1 MSGMDTLNR
10 TPCRFHHY
18 QLMPEQRQLMNGEQP
33 VKLGSRAF
41 DMLVVLVERRD
52 RVVTKHELMDL
63 VWPKLVV
70 EENNLQVQ
78 VLALRKLLGHGAIA
92 TIPGRGYRFTL
103 PVEGEAPTAPPS
115 PAPVAAQLPPLIGRE
130 DELRVLQSLLLAH
143 PLVTVSGAGGIG
155 KTRLAQAA
163 TRSLQPPQDLAWVD
177 LVGLEDA
184 ATLAAAVA
192 QALGIE
198 LAGATDARAALAAA
212 LRGRTALLVLDN
224 AEHLLDAV
232 AAFVGTLRDQA
243 STLRVLVTSQE
254 VLRLADE
261 QVFRPG
267 PLTLPA
273 ADDLLSVRASAAVE
287 LFVARARQVDR
298 RFELGEHNRA
308 AVAEVCRRLDGIP
321 LAIELAAA
329 RVGLLGVEGVR
340 DRLDERFELLTAG
353 ERAAMRRHQT
363 LRAALEWSHGLLTPD
378 EQRVLRRLGV
388 LAGGFTLEAAQEV
401 AKDEADDQAAD
412 EGKDLDSWDV
422 LERLGGLVDK
432 SLVVAEGDAL
442 PRYRLLETT
451 RMFALER
458 LAEAGETE
466 ATLLRHARCFVTLA
480 ERCDAEIHAHGQG
493 AAALALLDPERD
505 NLLHALRW
513 CERGAGRA
521 GEAAEVGVQLLA
533 ALRYYWSS
541 RGLLPVGAAQ
551 ALRSL
556 AAAKALPLTSAR
568 MQALASAVQLHS
580 WMGQAAEAA
589 RLAVEFL
596 AAARD
601 MGSAEHQARA
611 MVMLGHQAA
620 DAERLAEAEDWMQ
633 QALAL
638 AQRLGHQRLQSAARN
653 GLIVIATGRGDHALA
668 HDIGQQTLALSR
680 AEGQRYNLCT
690 SLLNVAIAALEAGES
705 ARSCEYLLEA
715 APLVPGTGSRFLSLH
730 WLMCVLPLLPGRA
743 TWPDVVRLYAA
754 GAVHEQ
760 SLHVAQQ
767 DQLARHK
774 ARHLAAARAALG
786 DASFDLAWSEGQ
798 ALALEDAG
806 EQALALLQAKH

>member
-1 MSGMDTLNR
+1 MPGMDT
-10 TPCRFHHY
+10 THYRFHHY
-18 QLMPEQRQLMNGEQP
+18 RLLPSQRQLLNGEHP

-41 DMLVVLVERRD
+41 DMLVALVERRD
-52 RVVTKHELMDL
+52 RVVPKHELMDL

-78 VLALRKLLGHGAIA
+78 VLTLRKLLGHGAIA
-92 TIPGRGYRFTL
+92 TVPGRGYRFTL
-103 PVEGEAPTAPPS
+103 PLQGDAQPAANRPAPPTAAAPGPS
-115 PAPVAAQLPPLIGRE
+115 LIGRA
-130 DELRVLQSLLLAH
+130 DELRALQGLLLVH
-143 PLVTVSGAGGIG
+143 TLVTVSGAGGIG

-163 TRSLQPPQDLAWVD
+163 ARSLQPPQDLAWVD
-177 LVGLEDA
+177 LVGLDDA
-184 ATLAAAVA
+184 AALPAAVA

-198 LAGATDARAALAAA
+198 LAGAADAGAALTAA

-232 AAFVGTLRDQA
+232 AAFVATLRDQS

-273 ADDLLSVRASAAVE
+273 TDDLLSVRASAAVE

-298 RFELGEHNRA
+298 HFELGEHNRA

-329 RVGLLGVEGVR
+329 RVALLGVEGVR

-353 ERAAMRRHQT
+353 ARAAMRRHQT

-378 EQRVLRRLGV
+378 EQCVLGRLGV

-401 AKDEADDQAAD
+401 AKDDENEADSEA
-412 EGKDLDSWDV
+412 LDGWDV
-422 LERLGGLVDK
+422 LERLGALVDK
-432 SLVVAEGDAL
+432 SLVVAEGTEGDAV

-466 ATLLRHARCFVTLA
+466 ATLLRHARCFTALA
-480 ERCDAEIHAHGQG
+480 ERCDAEIHAQGQG
-493 AAALALLDPERD
+493 AAALARLDPERD

-513 CERGAGRA
+513 CERGAGRG
-521 GEAAEVGVQLLA
+521 GETAEVGLRLLA
-533 ALRYYWSS
+533 ALRYYWPS
-541 RGLLPVGAAQ
+541 RGLLSVGAAQ

-556 AAAKALPLTSAR
+556 AVPTSQPVTPAR
-568 MQALASAVQLHS
+568 LQVLASAVQLHG
-580 WMGQAAEAA
+580 WTGQTAEAA
-589 RLAVEFL
+589 RLAQELL

-601 MGSAEHQARA
+601 AGSADQEARA

-620 DAERLAEAEDWMQ
+620 DADRCAEAENWMQ
-633 QALAL
+633 QALEIA
-638 AQRLGHQRLQSAARN
+638 RHLGHRRLEAAALN
-653 GLIVIATGRGDHALA
+653 GLIVIATARGDHPLA
-668 HDIGQQTLALSR
+668 AELGQQTLAHSR
-680 AEGQRYNLCT
+680 GEGQSFNLCT
-690 SLLNVAIAALEAGES
+690 NLLNVAIATLEAGQPAA
-705 ARSCEYLLEA
+705 AREYLLEA
-715 APLVPGTGSRFLSLH
+715 APLVPGTGSRFLKLL
-730 WLMCVLPLLPGRA
+730 WLQCVLTLLSDPT
-743 TWPDVVRLYAA
+743 TWPQVVRLHAA
-754 GAVHEQ
+754 GAVHAQ
-760 SLHVAQQ
+760 SLQIARH
-767 DQLARHK
+767 DQLDGHMAG
-774 ARHLAAARAALG
+774 HLAAARNALG
-786 DASFDLAWSEGQ
+786 DAALDAAWSEGE
-798 ALALEDAG
+798 ALDLDDAR
-806 EQALALLQAKH
+806 EQALALLQARQ